1 MSVYFSKYFDFKS
14 FINSKYD
21 VKLVFNKFGIPRI
34 EFNDVFVLRKIA
46 DSYIWAS
53 RLLAIS
59 IPMVFAII
67 GHSIFKLG
75 ESYLLILPLLGT
87 MLGLLFHLNDIKKL
101 WKIGFGDRNSFYV
114 KFMRD
119 DVQLIGT
126 EGVKYSHKDV
136 YFYEEAF
143 RNYSIDDLRRELIII
158 EQNISEM
165 NKTGF
170 WDKYLV
176 PVLFLITTSII
187 GIMNALVVSDLSTE
201 KYDVNYLM
209 KYYFVLLFII
219 VIILLQIFLLKH
231 FIFNPPQTKMVLQKL
246 VINNILEKKI
256 KRKHIMLK
264 KFIKKTAKNN
274 LKHI

>member
-1 MSVYFSKYFDFKS
+1 
-14 FINSKYD
+14 
-21 VKLVFNKFGIPRI
+21 
-34 EFNDVFVLRKIA
+34 
-46 DSYIWAS
+46 
-53 RLLAIS
+53 
-59 IPMVFAII
+59 MVFAII
-67 GHSIFKLG
+67 GRSIFKLG

-87 MLGLLFHLNDIKKL
+87 ILGLLFHLNDIKKL
-101 WKIGFGDRNSFYV
+101 WKIGFGDRNLFYV

-119 DVQLIGT
+119 DVQLIET

-143 RNYSIDDLRRELIII
+143 RNYSIDDLRRELILI
-158 EQNISEM
+158 EQNISER

-170 WDKYLV
+170 WVKYLV

-187 GIMNALVVSDLSTE
+187 GIMNGLVVSDLSTE
-201 KYDVNYLM
+201 EYDVNSLM

-231 FIFNPPQTKMVLQKL
+231 FIFNSPQTKIVLQKL

-264 KFIKKTAKNN
+264 KYIKKTTKNN
-274 LKHI
+274 LKHSFKKKRI